1 MIRGVALKTEENTMS
16 ALSDTMMTAL
26 FIDALEQMNG
36 LVA

>member
-16 ALSDTMMTAL
+16 ALSDPMMTTL
-26 FIDALEQMNG
+26 FIDSLEQMNG